1 MTFRTIGKPRI
12 CTSYGL
18 LFLLLCVPLF
28 IYLFYRTDRTVATH
42 LAGQFLGVARFEEL
56 RHTVRAQL
64 PLPHFT
70 IFSLPEL
77 IWVFV
82 FTRLSRNLYFNLG
95 RFMLACVW
103 VPLLFSLGLEAAQGL
118 DWAHGRFDWW
128 DCLAVLLGWL
138 AGRWTGT
145 KTVSLPHVNHRFLPL
160 NLESSAFLLCFCSVL
175 LAHVY

>member
-1 MTFRTIGKPRI
+1 MTFRTTGKPRI
-12 CTSYGL
+12 WTGYGL
-18 LFLLLCVPLF
+18 LFLLLCIPLF

-42 LAGQFLGVARFEEL
+42 LAGQILGSAHFEEL

-70 IFSLPEL
+70 VFSLPEL

-95 RFMLACVW
+95 RFTLACVW
-103 VPLLFSLGLEAAQGL
+103 VPLLFSLGLEAAQGFG
-118 DWAHGRFDWW
+118 WAHGRFDWW
-128 DCLAVLLGWL
+128 DCAAVFLGWL
-138 AGRWTGT
+138 AGRWGI
-145 KTVSLPHVNHRFLPL
+145 VPLEHHSARRFPPL